1 MVGVSMA
8 MAQAAIS
15 VIRELRRTRYGNEA
29 EHG

>member
-8 MAQAAIS
+8 MAQAPI
-15 VIRELRRTRYGNEA
+15 VIPELRHMIRNEA